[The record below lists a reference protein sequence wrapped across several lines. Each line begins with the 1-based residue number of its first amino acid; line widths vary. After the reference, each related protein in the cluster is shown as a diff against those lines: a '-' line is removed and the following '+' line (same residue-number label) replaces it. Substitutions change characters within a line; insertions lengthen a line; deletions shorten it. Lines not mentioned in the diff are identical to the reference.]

1 MLPGNDLESEE
12 VLMMAGI
19 RDTPGIYSPLLNEYV
34 RRKNH
39 LDERMAH
46 LVDRKDRCDTCK
58 ELSRNGFYS
67 QMEGTFK
74 CRKCCLKS
82 LIDDLCAD
90 KRLYSGHRLAMMKY
104 VNKKRKTNEAIY
116 QELRELDE
124 KDKDNR

>member
-1 MLPGNDLESEE
+1 MLTGDDRESIE

-19 RDTPGIYSPLLNEYV
+19 RDTPGIYSPLLNEYD

-46 LVDRKDRCDTCK
+46 LAREDRCDTCK
-58 ELSRNGFYS
+58 EMSRNGFYS
-67 QMEGTFK
+67 PMEGTFK

-90 KRLYSGHRLAMMKY
+90 KMLYSGHRLAMMRY
-104 VNKKRKTNEAIY
+104 VNKERRANEAIY
-116 QELRELDE
+116 EELRELDA